1 MNFIKI
7 ITLNIVLVLTLF
19 AENSKLFQL
28 RFVDINSFDFTSFEE
43 TYDVE
48 FQYCVADGICLF
60 KNNSQESTT
69 GLVKRLQVQE
79 PGLKEIKVYEN
90 YKMKAF

>member
-1 MNFIKI
+1 MVL
-7 ITLNIVLVLTLF
+7 ITRLF
-19 AENSKLFQL
+19 SESSTVFQL
-28 RFVDINSFDFTSFEE
+28 RFVDINSFNFTHFEE
-43 TYDVE
+43 RYDVE

-69 GLVKRLQVQE
+69 ELVKRLQVQE